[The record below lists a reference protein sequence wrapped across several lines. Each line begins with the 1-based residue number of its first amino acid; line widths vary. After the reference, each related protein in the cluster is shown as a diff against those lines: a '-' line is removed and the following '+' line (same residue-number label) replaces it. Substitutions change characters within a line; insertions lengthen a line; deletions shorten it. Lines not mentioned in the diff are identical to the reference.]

1 MVQKGLFF
9 IMGNTHILISY
20 LLVYSFMIK
29 GLEGWNNVK
38 TDMEISGGI
47 QLIVLLGL
55 INDEY
60 WTNDSNYGGIYCT
73 VLDTSVSLLI
83 WYMLIHLIR

>member
-1 MVQKGLFF
+1 
-9 IMGNTHILISY
+9 
-20 LLVYSFMIK
+20 
-29 GLEGWNNVK
+29 
-38 TDMEISGGI
+38 MEISGGI
-47 QLIVLLGL
+47 QLILLLGL

-83 WYMLIHLIR
+83 